1 MRKRV
6 LFLFVLVVLVVR
18 VSLAQ
23 NIDPATVNVSTLS
36 EAQISKIRNE
46 ISSRGLTVDQAMIL
60 AKQRGA
66 SDTQISE
73 LKMRLSGASMGKS
86 SNSSSSVAKNTSSSK
101 HESANPKTMHQNE
114 NKLSHLASPEYSE
127 LEKIFGSSLFMSQDI
142 SFTPSNIVNASDDY
156 IISEE
161 DEFVIQIWGNA
172 QATYQLEVNKSG
184 ALLIPDLGPVYVKGK
199 TYKNAVVSI
208 KRMLVGIYSGMKG
221 NHPTIF
227 ADVSLSWQHDINVVV
242 MGDAVAPGSYLLP
255 ANSTVFNALYASGG
269 PNVNGSFRDVR
280 VLRGNK
286 VVANIDLYDFL
297 ARGTSVGDL
306 QLRDNDVVYIPSYS
320 CRVELQGAFR
330 KPLKYELEKSETISD
345 LLKYSG
351 GFADNAYGSKVKI
364 ERIVEGQKSIEVV
377 DKSQY
382 ASFSLQN
389 GDKVLSEEV
398 LNKYDNRVTIRG
410 AVFRPGSYQLK
421 SGMKLSSLIAEASG
435 LRKDAYLQR
444 GYLTRKRDNME
455 LENISFDLKSILD
468 GSDDVEL
475 VSEDVITIRSRYD
488 MQEVQNVK
496 IYGEL
501 NSPGEFPY
509 VDNMT
514 LQDLV
519 VRAGGFSR
527 DADVSFI
534 EVARSLSNKEAE
546 MLSDTISHYY
556 SFGVDRD
563 LKLSNEGARF
573 VLKPFDVIYVRRAP
587 GRRKFGSVKL
597 LGEVLYAGDYSIIS
611 KKDHI
616 SDVVQRAGGT
626 TPDAYLDGAML
637 IRKRSLSKIEVQRLE
652 RLSENKEIRVNTS
665 KDQSEIVG
673 ISLKDILA
681 NPHGSKDILVEAGD
695 VISIPK
701 NIETVRISGNVMN
714 PIAVVYKR
722 GKRLKK
728 YINKSGGFDVRSRR
742 SKVYVVYPN
751 GTTSVTKNFILFKKY
766 PKIKP
771 GSEIIVP
778 RRPKKGDQT
787 VKWIGIGSSLSTLA
801 ISIVSLINLTK

>member
-1 MRKRV
+1 
-6 LFLFVLVVLVVR
+6 
-18 VSLAQ
+18 
-23 NIDPATVNVSTLS
+23 
-36 EAQISKIRNE
+36 
-46 ISSRGLTVDQAMIL
+46 
-60 AKQRGA
+60 
-66 SDTQISE
+66 
-73 LKMRLSGASMGKS
+73 
-86 SNSSSSVAKNTSSSK
+86 
-101 HESANPKTMHQNE
+101 
-114 NKLSHLASPEYSE
+114 
-127 LEKIFGSSLFMSQDI
+127 
-142 SFTPSNIVNASDDY
+142 
-156 IISEE
+156 
-161 DEFVIQIWGNA
+161 
-172 QATYQLEVNKSG
+172 
-184 ALLIPDLGPVYVKGK
+184 
-199 TYKNAVVSI
+199 
-208 KRMLVGIYSGMKG
+208 
-221 NHPTIF
+221 
-227 ADVSLSWQHDINVVV
+227 
-242 MGDAVAPGSYLLP
+242 
-255 ANSTVFNALYASGG
+255 
-269 PNVNGSFRDVR
+269 
-280 VLRGNK
+280 
-286 VVANIDLYDFL
+286 
-297 ARGTSVGDL
+297 
-306 QLRDNDVVYIPSYS
+306 
-320 CRVELQGAFR
+320 
-330 KPLKYELEKSETISD
+330 
-345 LLKYSG
+345 
-351 GFADNAYGSKVKI
+351 
-364 ERIVEGQKSIEVV
+364 
-377 DKSQY
+377 
-382 ASFSLQN
+382 
-389 GDKVLSEEV
+389 
-398 LNKYDNRVTIRG
+398 
-410 AVFRPGSYQLK
+410 
-421 SGMKLSSLIAEASG
+421 
-435 LRKDAYLQR
+435 
-444 GYLTRKRDNME
+444 
-455 LENISFDLKSILD
+455 
-468 GSDDVEL
+468 
-475 VSEDVITIRSRYD
+475 

-546 MLSDTISHYY
+546 ILSDTISHYF

-722 GKRLKK
+722 GNRLKK